1 MFTLGLNITKVLLIY
16 PSHQLVAGEPINTQM
31 KTLTK
36 ISQTFPDK
44 MTINVLNELDFKFPT
59 VFNKDAWLNN

>member
-1 MFTLGLNITKVLLIY
+1 
-16 PSHQLVAGEPINTQM
+16 M